1 MGNWYQV
8 TKKIGGRSYLYR
20 QRSWREGGK
29 VKTQCQCLGP
39 ITDTEIT
46 FGNPFEDN
54 TTRILRKHGIEPRV
68 AGEPEWL
75 KLWNE
80 QKARYD
86 AARADGSG
94 DDIEIGKL
102 PINWP
107 KEGKLPKPDNTTS
120 KRRRNLPEGVVF
132 EGGLG
137 DRNISPF
144 PLAKE
149 FERLCHALEAI
160 GVDWSDLPT
169 IKIAKGSKLGWRKAW
184 FSQRTYVVTLPE
196 DAGRT
201 KFKQVYREAL
211 AQAFLEEIRR
221 QDQAVYESL
230 MASAGSGYRRGE
242 PVRQALGKIIHLGSA
257 KAKSSFQKDL
267 TKSGEKFRAGEVGIK
282 LLGVFGENGVKW

>member
-8 TKKIGGRSYLYR
+8 TKKIGGRLYLYR

-46 FGNPFEDN
+46 FGIPFEDN
-54 TTRILRKHGIEPRV
+54 TTKILKKHGIEPRV
-68 AGEPEWL
+68 FEEPDWL

-80 QKARYD
+80 KKARYD
-86 AARADGSG
+86 AARSDRSG
-94 DDIEIGKL
+94 DDIEVGKL

-107 KEGKLPKPDNTTS
+107 KEDKLPEPDNTTS
-120 KRRRNLPEGVVF
+120 KIARKIPEGVVL

-149 FERLCHALEAI
+149 FERLCNALSAL
-160 GVDWSDLPT
+160 GVDWGDLPT
-169 IKIAKGSKLGWRKAW
+169 VRIERGGKLGWRKTW
-184 FSQRTYVVTLPE
+184 FSRRTYVVTLSE

-211 AQAFLEEIRR
+211 AQAFLEEVRR
-221 QDQAVYESL
+221 QDRGGYKSL

-242 PVRQALGKIIHLGSA
+242 QVRQALGKIIHLGSS

-267 TKSGEKFRAGEVGIK
+267 TKSGEKFRAGDVGTK
-282 LLGVFGENGVKW
+282 LLGVLDERNVKW